1 MTRSVRGWI
10 GAATAAGL
18 VAAALPAIT
27 SAKESDTIYACVK
40 TQSGQVR
47 FVSAASECLASET
60 AIPLNQTGA
69 EGPQGAEGPEGPDGP
84 QGPPGP
90 SGANFVRIKHG
101 QQGSAEI
108 AGLGVVDLAC
118 GPQLFLVEAEFAI
131 MRFSPT
137 GIDEET
143 SVWTEDSGAP
153 SSFNKVASNEVISN
167 LAQGI
172 GTRHVV
178 IRAMNS
184 TKSGTWDIFLH
195 GSGANRCLVSVQ
207 HTP

>member
-1 MTRSVRGWI
+1 MTRSVKRWI
-10 GAATAAGL
+10 GAATAAVF

-27 SAKESDTIYACVK
+27 SAEESDTIYACVK
-40 TQSGQVR
+40 TQGGQVR
-47 FVSAASECLASET
+47 FVSAASECLVSET
-60 AIPLNQTGA
+60 AVPLNQAGA

-90 SGANFVRIKHG
+90 SGANFVSINRG
-101 QQGSAEI
+101 DLRSVEI
-108 AGLGVVDLAC
+108 AGLGVVELAC
-118 GPQLFLVEAEFAI
+118 GPSLILVEAEFAI

-137 GIDEET
+137 IDEVT
-143 SVWTEDSGAP
+143 SVWTEDSGGT
-153 SSFNKVASNEVISN
+153 SSFNKVAGNEAITN
-167 LAQGI
+167 LARGI

-178 IRAMNS
+178 VRAMNS

-195 GSGANRCLVSVQ
+195 GSGANGCLASVQ